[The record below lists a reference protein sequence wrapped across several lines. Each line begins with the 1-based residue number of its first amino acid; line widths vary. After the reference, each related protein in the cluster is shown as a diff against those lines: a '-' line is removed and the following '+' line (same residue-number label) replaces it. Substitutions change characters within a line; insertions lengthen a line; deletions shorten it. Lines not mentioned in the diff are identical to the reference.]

1 MKNYQ
6 LLFEDEEFMNDAIVT
21 EMFTN
26 PQEAPY
32 ILKALGATKTY
43 YLEQLIKGVINQF
56 SLKEVNEQLLETSIL
71 KDANEHFLEIAINL
85 VNNLSK
91 TAKNAKWE
99 VKLVLN
105 PIPTDEYSQAGKKRD
120 IYELIIRAGEKE
132 FTVGKMTDCFY
143 ALEKFL
149 PEIETAERK
158 DKCHIFSVILA
169 DTLANLDV
177 NVDVVTGYV
186 YHLTD
191 QTKFLHSWVESKKG
205 IVFDATLNAFMD
217 KELYQKLQHYEEVS
231 RFSGKTVVKDFER
244 LSERINTPGEGLDIK
259 EFLTFGHELINATDK
274 FEKTK

>member
-32 ILKALGATKTY
+32 ILKALGATRTY
-43 YLEQLIKGVINQF
+43 YLEQLIKGIINQF
-56 SLKEVNEQLLETSIL
+56 SLKDV
-71 KDANEHFLEIAINL
+71 NEHFLEIAINL

-91 TAKNAKWE
+91 TAKNIKWD

-169 DTLANLDV
+169 DTLANLNV

-244 LSERINTPGEGLDIK
+244 LSERINTPGEWLDIK